1 MPISLVHPPSPYLLP
16 LLLLLVVLELAL
28 ILGKKQRCKPLALEI
43 KGLTLRKVN
52 VIIAT
57 KSVSTSLWLCMYV
70 CMHRI
75 VSKKCAAASSSPSPS
90 WLFTHP
96 PPHTHTHT
104 CPNLPNS
111 PQLGIPTDFVKK
123 SKLER
128 ELIQLDKDLTP
139 RKEKLK
145 EQAAEYESMAQ
156 KARYIVYVLLVVAF
170 WRTPLLVMSPAATWP
185 LSSFFAFPRLGPGA
199 VGVSATIAM
208 VKAVLRPFVP
218 LLSSV

>member
-1 MPISLVHPPSPYLLP
+1 MCACAGHLV
-16 LLLLLVVLELAL
+16 
-28 ILGKKQRCKPLALEI
+28 
-43 KGLTLRKVN
+43 
-52 VIIAT
+52 
-57 KSVSTSLWLCMYV
+57 
-70 CMHRI
+70 
-75 VSKKCAAASSSPSPS
+75 KKCAAAFSFP
-90 WLFTHP
+90 LFTYPYIHLP
-96 PPHTHTHT
+96 IHTHT
-104 CPNLPNS
+104 PKPS
-111 PQLGIPTDFVKK
+111 QLGIPTDFVKK

-156 KARYIVYVLLVVAF
+156 KARYIVYVLLVAAF